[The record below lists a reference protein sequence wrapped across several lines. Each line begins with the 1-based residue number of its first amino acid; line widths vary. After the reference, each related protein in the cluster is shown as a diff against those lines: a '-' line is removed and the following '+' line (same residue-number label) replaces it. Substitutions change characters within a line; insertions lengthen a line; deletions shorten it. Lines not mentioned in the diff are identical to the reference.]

1 MRMTTRNKTH
11 FQNVPTGQKSTGRLL
26 PRHFSTVKL
35 KKNFENEVWKTTDL
49 LNRKTEKMDREQ
61 ATSSISTNIALNC
74 ARREVCTWH
83 YPIPYIGYAL
93 ILWIC
98 HYTGCGTLFSTDG
111 NWKLNYHMYQ
121 APKDVSGFDGKLN
134 YISSCSNGPLPGKA
148 FCLHHCA
155 VVEKEGIPTG
165 LREFLQ
171 FCGIS
176 HKGVYMVCIL

>member
-35 KKNFENEVWKTTDL
+35 KKNFENKVWKTTDL
-49 LNRKTEKMDREQ
+49 LNRKMEKNGQRASYLIYLHKHCTELCKKRGLY
-61 ATSSISTNIALNC
+61 TTLSYT
-74 ARREVCTWH
+74 
-83 YPIPYIGYAL
+83 IGYAL
-93 ILWIC
+93 IWWIC
-98 HYTGCGTLFSTDG
+98 RYTGCGTLFSTDG
-111 NWKLNYHMYQ
+111 NWKLNYPICMYQ

-176 HKGVYMVCIL
+176 HKGVYMVSI